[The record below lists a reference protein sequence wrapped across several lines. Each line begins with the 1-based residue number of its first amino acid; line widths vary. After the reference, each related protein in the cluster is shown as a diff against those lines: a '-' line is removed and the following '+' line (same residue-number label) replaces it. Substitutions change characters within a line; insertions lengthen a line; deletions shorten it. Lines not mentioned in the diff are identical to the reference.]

1 MISRY
6 SCNTKKQKIAHG
18 GQSVLHWMMDNIYI
32 CTDSASNIKNNKVKS
47 TGKIDDVV
55 KENNATTYQ
64 GNTPQDDVMDRLLRS
79 EKGMN

>member
-1 MISRY
+1 
-6 SCNTKKQKIAHG
+6 
-18 GQSVLHWMMDNIYI
+18 MMDNIYI